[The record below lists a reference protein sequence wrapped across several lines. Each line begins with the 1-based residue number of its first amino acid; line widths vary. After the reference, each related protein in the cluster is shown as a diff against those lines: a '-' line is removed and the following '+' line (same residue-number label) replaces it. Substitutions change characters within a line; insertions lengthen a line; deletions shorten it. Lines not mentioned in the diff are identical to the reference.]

1 MNQIKNYRNSIGA
14 TQKQLG
20 DAVGVGQS
28 TIDRYESGVRKLRV
42 NQCWK
47 IVNALN
53 ELGAKC
59 KFDDVFPNPQ
69 TDVLSEP
76 QPNTTAK
83 Q

>member
-42 NQCWK
+42 DQCWK

-59 KFDDVFPNPQ
+59 SFNDVFP
-69 TDVLSEP
+69 DP
-76 QPNTTAK
+76 QPNTTSK
-83 Q
+83 K